1 MANRD
6 LLADAIA
13 DAKAVKEVAIAN
25 AKAALEEAFTPHLKD
40 MLAQKINEMEEL
52 EETEE
57 LAEVDKEKKM
67 EEEKEVKEGKKE
79 DMDEA
84 KDKMDEAENMDEELD
99 LEEILAELEL
109 DEGDDIDEAKD
120 MDEAKEVDEAK
131 DKVDEAEDMDE
142 GDDMY
147 EGDDVYEAEE
157 EEVEVDAEEEINLED
172 MSEEDLKG
180 FIEEIIE
187 DMIEDGELVPG
198 PNADE
203 SEAEEDEGAEAEGEV
218 GDADVDVDVDLQEG
232 KEKVNESALLAAL
245 GGIVGTSS
253 AALLVQYLE
262 NYAEQNPDSPI
273 GKIMKKV
280 QAVAAGTGAAT
291 GMTAGK
297 TAELEEGIL
306 DFLKKKKK
314 SAPAPTKPTE
324 KVLGVDFD
332 GNYIYGEGKE
342 ELEEAKEVI
351 KTLRSDLNEV
361 NLLNSKLLYTNKI
374 FRGKNLTEN
383 QKIKVLKAFDKAET
397 VKEAKAIFE
406 TLNENLVAKTN
417 KSNIRESLGAA
428 SKPAGVSPKR
438 SLNESIVEE
447 DAMVSR
453 FKKLAGIN

>member
-6 LLADAIA
+6 LLKEAIA

-40 MLAQKINEMEEL
+40 MLAQKINEMEDL
-52 EETEE
+52 EETD

-67 EEEKEVKEGKKE
+67 EEEMEMKKEGYGKQDEAKKEVKEE
-79 DMDEA
+79 EL
-84 KDKMDEAENMDEELD
+84 EEELD

-109 DEGDDIDEAKD
+109 EEGEELEEA
-120 MDEAKEVDEAK
+120 
-131 DKVDEAEDMDE
+131 DKT
-142 GDDMY
+142 Y
-147 EGDDVYEAEE
+147 EGEEVKEGEDPMEEGAQTEMEEGEDPMEEADLTYEAE
-157 EEVEVDAEEEINLED
+157 EEEINLED

-203 SEAEEDEGAEAEGEV
+203 SEAEEEEGAEAEGEV

-232 KEKVNESALLAAL
+232 EEPMEEAMMSVDDLVAAFKAL
-245 GGIVGTSS
+245 GSG
-253 AALLVQYLE
+253 AKKAFMKALMFAPLP
-262 NYAEQNPDSPI
+262 N
-273 GKIMKKV
+273 
-280 QAVAAGTGAAT
+280 T
-291 GMTAGK
+291 GMG
-297 TAELEEGIL
+297 
-306 DFLKKKKK
+306 
-314 SAPAPTKPTE
+314 
-324 KVLGVDFD
+324 
-332 GNYIYGEGKE
+332 YYGEGKE
-342 ELEEAKEVI
+342 EVGEELKEANEVI
-351 KTLRSDLNEV
+351 NQLRSDLNEV

-374 FRGKNLTEN
+374 FRNKNLTEN

-397 VKEAKAIFE
+397 VKQAKTIYE
-406 TLNENLVAKTN
+406 TLNENLVAKTK

-428 SKPAGVSPKR
+428 SKPAGVAPKR
-438 SLNESIVEE
+438 NLNEGIVQE